1 MSKNVLFVIIVI
13 SSLLLFAIIKRLIF
27 KRSIILNA
35 TNPITISNVLI
46 ITIGYIVGSS
56 GLIHSLWAVPCILTI
71 ILLSYLALK
80 RYLKKPLE
88 DINCA
93 ISEFSKGHVDFAS
106 CVEYKK
112 DDEIGDLYRSL
123 KEYRDNI
130 KDIIEKVYSVSSNI
144 SASGHELTENSVSLT
159 QMSNE
164 QASSTEEISSSI
176 EEMTSI
182 LWQSSENA
190 DQTYKIAENTGH
202 KLQIVGESSNES
214 MKAIETI
221 SQKISIINDIAFQT
235 NILALNAAVEAA
247 RAGEH
252 GRGFAVVASEVR
264 KLAEHSKTASDEI
277 QALTRTMVETTMKTN
292 QLILDLLPDMSKNSH
307 LISEIS
313 AAAREQNSG
322 IEQVNRSMQ
331 ELNRATQ
338 ETVSIAEKLSGRSQE
353 LAEQSSILEEAV
365 SFFKKDTKD

>member
-13 SSLLLFAIIKRLIF
+13 TSLVLFAVIKRVIF

-46 ITIGYIVGSS
+46 ITIAYIVGSS
-56 GLIHSLWAVPCILTI
+56 GLIHALWAVPAILVI
-71 ILLSYLALK
+71 ILLSYLSLK
-80 RYLKKPLE
+80 HYLKKPLE

-93 ISEFSKGHVDFAS
+93 ISEFSKGRLETGT

-112 DDEIGDLYRSL
+112 NDEIGDLYLSL
-123 KEYRDNI
+123 KEYRNNI
-130 KDIIEKVYSVSSNI
+130 KDIVGKVYSVSSSI
-144 SASGHELTENSVSLT
+144 STSGRELTENSVSLT

-164 QASSTEEISSSI
+164 QAASTEEISSSV

-182 LWQSSENA
+182 IWQSSENA
-190 DQTYKIAENTGH
+190 DQTHKIAENTAH
-202 KLQIVGESSNES
+202 KLQIVGDSSNES

-252 GRGFAVVASEVR
+252 GKGFAVVASEVR
-264 KLAEHSKTASDEI
+264 KLAEHSKAASDEI
-277 QALTRTMVETTMKTN
+277 QALTLTMVETTAKTN
-292 QLILDLLPDMSKNSH
+292 QLILDLLPDMGKNSQ
-307 LISEIS
+307 LIQEIS
-313 AAAREQNSG
+313 AASREQNSG
-322 IEQVNRSMQ
+322 IEQINRSMQ

-338 ETVSIAEKLSGRSQE
+338 ETVAIADKLSTRSQE
-353 LAEQSSILEEAV
+353 LSDQSTILEDAI
-365 SFFKKDTKD
+365 SFFKKGE